1 MDSMSAERMGKA
13 FANALRGGW
22 SGCRVRQLGQ
32 RGGIGWAKQANDFL
46 LDLGDLIEA
55 KLGIRDDKDF
65 PRFGVEIDAGDLAVG
80 SRFGFDFFEL
90 ALSLEHHREEITN
103 VDFRRGIFADVA
115 PEKMFGGLLGER
127 FWRSRGWS
135 FKLRTPKRK
144 WRRRF
149 GPGKVSRLAQIFPM
163 IAVLREKKQG
173 VKEVAILKRTATGS
187 ANMGATLN
195 RPFGS
200 EAHKE

>member
-1 MDSMSAERMGKA
+1 
-13 FANALRGGW
+13 
-22 SGCRVRQLGQ
+22 
-32 RGGIGWAKQANDFL
+32 

-65 PRFGVEIDAGDLAVG
+65 PRFGVQIDAGDLAVG
-80 SRFGFDFFEL
+80 SEFRFDFFEL

-115 PEKMFGGLLGER
+115 PEKMFGGLLGQR
-127 FWRSRGWS
+127 FWRSWRWS
-135 FKLRTPKRK
+135 FELRTPKRK
-144 WRRRF
+144 WRRSFRPSEISRF
-149 GPGKVSRLAQIFPM
+149 AQIFPM
-163 IAVLREKKQG
+163 ITVLREKKQG
-173 VKEVAILKRTATGS
+173 VKEVAFLKRTATGG

-200 EAHKE
+200 EAHREWIAVLVG